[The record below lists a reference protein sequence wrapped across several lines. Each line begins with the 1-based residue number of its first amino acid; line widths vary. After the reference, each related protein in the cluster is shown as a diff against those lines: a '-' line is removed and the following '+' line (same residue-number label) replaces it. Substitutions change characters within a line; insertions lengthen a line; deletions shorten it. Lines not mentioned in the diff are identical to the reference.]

1 MVPDRNALGCRRFN
15 LLLTDRIP
23 RQWPARINR
32 RRTNMFK
39 SLSTLLASL
48 SLLAAGAVQASPA
61 QSLSLAHAPEIGR
74 ASTAAG
80 ASNAQSE
87 TGAGIYV
94 IGAIVAGLMI
104 WGIVELASGDDD
116 PDSP

>member
-1 MVPDRNALGCRRFN
+1 MLKF
-15 LLLTDRIP
+15 
-23 RQWPARINR
+23 
-32 RRTNMFK
+32 
-39 SLSTLLASL
+39 LSTLIASL
-48 SLLAAGAVQASPA
+48 SLFASAAAHATPA
-61 QSLSLAHAPEIGR
+61 QSLSLANAPVR
-74 ASTAAG
+74 ATTAPG

-87 TGAGIYV
+87 TNAGIYV

>member
-1 MVPDRNALGCRRFN
+1 V
-15 LLLTDRIP
+15 
-23 RQWPARINR
+23 
-32 RRTNMFK
+32 FK
-39 SLSTLLASL
+39 PVSTVIASL
-48 SLLAAGAVQASPA
+48 ALFTAAAVQASPA

-74 ASTAAG
+74 VSTAAG

>member
-1 MVPDRNALGCRRFN
+1 MLKF
-15 LLLTDRIP
+15 
-23 RQWPARINR
+23 
-32 RRTNMFK
+32 
-39 SLSTLLASL
+39 LSTVIASLALLA
-48 SLLAAGAVQASPA
+48 GATAHATPA
-61 QSLSLAHAPEIGR
+61 QSLSLANAPGR
-74 ASTAAG
+74 AATAPG